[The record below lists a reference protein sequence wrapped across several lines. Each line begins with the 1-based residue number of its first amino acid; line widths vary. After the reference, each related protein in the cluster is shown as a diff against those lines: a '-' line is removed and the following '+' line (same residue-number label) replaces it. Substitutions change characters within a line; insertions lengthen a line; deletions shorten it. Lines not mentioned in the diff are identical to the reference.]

1 VLSSAGT
8 AASTKVGLRAGRL
21 SELVVWATPLV
32 PIVLGLRLVWY
43 TLPERPGQCT
53 LRAIESAPSQ
63 SWPIWPLA
71 GHIRSWRCGICTFEK
86 LPLNR
91 PLRAESPRVPP
102 KEKSGRVPSEIGP
115 QPGSQARLFAS
126 NGRRRNARAHVHRSF
141 RLVRLRVGGT
151 RDVRLDPSRGWHRQV
166 ITVARQWATPTEAC
180 QRPLSSLQALGS

>member
-1 VLSSAGT
+1 MLSSAGT

-102 KEKSGRVPSEIGP
+102 KEKSGRVPSEVGP
-115 QPGSQARLFAS
+115 QAAWQSGPSLCQQRPAHVQVLQVGARGWDTGRAPGSESRLAQTS
-126 NGRRRNARAHVHRSF
+126 HHCGKA
-141 RLVRLRVGGT
+141 VG
-151 RDVRLDPSRGWHRQV
+151 DSH
-166 ITVARQWATPTEAC
+166 
-180 QRPLSSLQALGS
+180 